1 MSKLYYYWQQTG
13 GTDPWNPVHADSSIA
28 LLKPTFVTVLA
39 IDTLLEDS
47 PSREQIDAC
56 KYLGPMYF
64 DLDAPDIADSIEGG
78 QALLAKLR
86 ENGLKDSDIEI
97 FLSGKKGLHF
107 LIPMSVFCEKAV
119 PTAKLPAIYK
129 EMAFKLAVDTVD
141 FRVYTARKGR
151 MLRTC
156 YNIRENGNYRVPITA
171 AELETLTPESY
182 ESLCRVPRYVPP
194 ASPTYNPKFSLVFEA
209 AQQKIASIKKRK
221 SKVVDSN
228 ELKKQLPAVQQML
241 RGEALADV
249 GFNKI
254 AIQLAIFAR
263 ESNWT
268 EEQLVENA
276 QGLCNNHQ
284 SDGRYNTPKRREAE
298 LRRMHS
304 YIAENAAYE
313 YDAGILRSC
322 LRRETIELNTEYDED
337 GTPLSMDL
345 TNGVAKRPGN
355 YVVVRSEDELIISNF
370 AMHSPKLLLDK
381 ADGAL
386 VAMLCKTTCGKEFTA
401 DSKDF
406 TASSTLH
413 NKISR
418 KLLSFTG
425 TDIHARSI
433 YAIMIK
439 EAKEESYLVDS
450 EGLNIVSIPRYPNEV
465 VSSKPFLAWASRDRV
480 ILPQHIEEQNINLTF
495 QGFPD
500 ERGLFQTDLPNA
512 PILQQWLNSDPENV
526 ARLNKFMKQTFA
538 CANRGTVAKILGW
551 MVAAHYKPLF
561 HAGFG
566 KFPLLHVY
574 GLAGLGKCLGIDTPV
589 TMFDGT
595 VKKVQDVQ
603 VGDKLLGP
611 DGGVRNVLS
620 LARGRET
627 MYRVRQFLAD
637 DYVVNE
643 SHILSLQDEHGKV
656 VNLPVKEY
664 LEKSVSWRA
673 VKAGWSV
680 PGILKGDTTVRR
692 SAITVQK
699 LDVDDYY
706 GFTIDG
712 DHLFLLGDFTVTHN
726 TEFTSAFLKLHYYR
740 QEPASTTPSSTPYSF
755 LSFVGGTCSIPILMD
770 EWKPGSLNREIAEK
784 YRAIFRD
791 AYNMKDSSRGG
802 GTRTIDKFNALS
814 RVPLSAPISFIA
826 EAAETETA
834 IVERSVMVPFRRSG
848 DIAQNAA
855 SMVYAEWSQETEILS
870 ILGREIAAGI
880 MRNVDLD
887 SFKDDFGKVHK
898 WAVNKYRL
906 VPGDDAK
913 LAAGEITQAEYTAK
927 STTKDRPVYNN
938 TVALF
943 GLIALR
949 KIVTAALG
957 DAIDPEV
964 LEEFRVAA
972 IEVYK
977 SGGSEAS
984 MYVSEYVKVLGVLSD
999 MSRTTAPAG
1008 TKWLEEGIDFNLS
1021 ELEGKGTVV
1030 IAARHA
1036 YNKYRQFC
1044 RTMGVIP
1051 MYPGDAA
1058 FEIALREV
1066 PSFIMVG
1073 TGTKTLDVSTV
1084 VFDAEALQRTGVPP
1098 FAGKVV
1104 ALNR

>member
-182 ESLCRVPRYVPP
+182 ESLCKVPRYVPP

-370 AMHSPKLLLDK
+370 AMHPPKLLLDK

-406 TASSTLH
+406 TASATLH

-574 GLAGLGKCLGIDTPV
+574 GLAGLGK
-589 TMFDGT
+589 
-595 VKKVQDVQ
+595 
-603 VGDKLLGP
+603 
-611 DGGVRNVLS
+611 
-620 LARGRET
+620 
-627 MYRVRQFLAD
+627 
-637 DYVVNE
+637 
-643 SHILSLQDEHGKV
+643 
-656 VNLPVKEY
+656 
-664 LEKSVSWRA
+664 
-673 VKAGWSV
+673 
-680 PGILKGDTTVRR
+680 
-692 SAITVQK
+692 
-699 LDVDDYY
+699 
-706 GFTIDG
+706 
-712 DHLFLLGDFTVTHN
+712 

-770 EWKPGSLNREIAEK
+770 EWKPGSLNREVAEK
-784 YRAIFRD
+784 YRAVFRD

-870 ILGREIAAGI
+870 ILGREIAASI

-887 SFKDDFGKVHK
+887 SFKDDFGKVHR

-957 DAIDPEV
+957 DAIDPDV

-1021 ELEGKGTVV
+1021 ELDGKGTVV

-1084 VFDAEALQRTGVPP
+1084 VFDAEALQRSGVPP
-1098 FAGKVV
+1098 FAGKVI